1 MQSTTAHPTAQEFG
15 EVIFHRIV
23 IISPRNQDLSL
34 AQSLGPRLPR
44 PGTHAA
50 GGSRRESDGRRI
62 PVHAS
67 AECRLSLSKDAAHL
81 ARRANPFY

>member
-44 PGTHAA
+44 PGTHP
-50 GGSRRESDGRRI
+50 SCKNDLFKLIFISI
-62 PVHAS
+62 
-67 AECRLSLSKDAAHL
+67 CRL
-81 ARRANPFY
+81 ARSALPPLL